1 MRFSAYVL
9 LIAVALFQFLLG
21 SCSESETGRI
31 MDHAESLME
40 EHPDSALN
48 LLIQINCSPINSRK
62 EKARHA
68 LLMSMA
74 LDKNYIDTTTFDVLQ
89 PAIDYYP
96 SHGNPDEKL
105 RTYYYQGRIYQNRG
119 DDSHAM
125 TSFIRASETVK
136 ISDTLTLARTH
147 VAMSV
152 LYRDMYVPKEMISHA
167 LVAADTYKS
176 IDKRDLRMSCYIQ
189 ALQGA
194 LLTENKLL
202 TDSILNL
209 CENLNSECDE
219 SYREDLV
226 GYRLTYSIKY
236 GDKQD
241 IKSNIDM
248 LLDLRNPSGW
258 IIIEIARGFLI
269 LGETDKAE
277 EYIYK
282 ADSIGSV
289 SDNEKYLIVKSEI
302 LEAMGKHGE
311 SLDTFK
317 EFYTNDAVKI
327 MSGEAY
333 DLSFVTEEHIKEVNM
348 LRAEEHRNYI
358 IYGISGGFIILLII
372 FMMLV
377 YRHKLIKAKLKL
389 SKTLQERLETEK
401 KNTELERNNQILI
414 SENLNMQIYE
424 LHDEIDL
431 LRDVLSR
438 KDSMSKAINN
448 AVKERIEVLNA
459 LIASAISSNPKYSK
473 VYDEW
478 KDRIIRDHE
487 VFMNS
492 TRLALKASHPEVI
505 KHLEEH
511 GLNESEIN
519 YACLYTL
526 GLNGKEIGKYIHSQ
540 RHYHIS
546 SDIRKK
552 LGLDI
557 NNTNLGN
564 YIRKLMGSR
573 KPEN

>member
-1 MRFSAYVL
+1 MRFSAYIL
-9 LIAVALFQFLLG
+9 LIAVVLTPFLFG
-21 SCSESETGRI
+21 SCSESETVRI

-48 LLIQINCSPINSRK
+48 LLTRIDGSAIRGRK
-62 EKARHA
+62 EQARHA
-68 LLMSMA
+68 LLLSMA

-96 SHGNPDEKL
+96 AHGNPDEKL

-119 DDSHAM
+119 DDSHAL
-125 TSFIRASETVK
+125 TSFIRASETES
-136 ISDTLTLARTH
+136 ITDTLTFARTH

-152 LYRDMYVPKEMISHA
+152 LYRDMYVPREMVSHA

-176 IDKRDLRMSCYIQ
+176 IDKRDLQMSCYLH

-194 LLTENKLL
+194 LLTEDKLL
-202 TDSILNL
+202 ADSVLNL
-209 CENLNSECDE
+209 CKNPKGECDD
-219 SYREDLV
+219 SYGEDLA
-226 GYRLTYSIKY
+226 GYRLTYNIKY
-236 GDKQD
+236 GGRQD
-241 IKSNIDM
+241 IRANIDS
-248 LLDLRNPSGW
+248 LLNLGNFPGW
-258 IIIEIARGFLI
+258 IAVEIARGLLT

-277 EYIYK
+277 EYINK
-282 ADSIGSV
+282 ADSLESV
-289 SDNEKYLIVKSEI
+289 SDNGKYLIVKSEI

-311 SLDTFK
+311 ALDAFK
-317 EFYTNDAVKI
+317 KFYTNDAVKI

-333 DLSFVTEEHIKEVNM
+333 DLSFVTEKHIKEVNM
-348 LRAEEHRNYI
+348 LKAEEHRNYI
-358 IYGISGGFIILLII
+358 IYGISGGIIILMII
-372 FMMLV
+372 IMMLV
-377 YRHKLIKAKLKL
+377 YRHKLIRAELKL
-389 SKTLQERLETEK
+389 SKTQQERLETEK

-414 SENLNMQIYE
+414 SENLNMQISE
-424 LHDEIDL
+424 LHEEIDL
-431 LRDVLSR
+431 LRGVLSR
-438 KDSMSKAINN
+438 KDSVSNAVDN

-459 LIASAISSNPKYSK
+459 LIASAISSNPKYSR
-473 VYDEW
+473 VYEEW

-487 VFMNS
+487 TFMNS

-505 KHLEEH
+505 EHLEEH
-511 GLNESEIN
+511 GLSESEIN
-519 YACLYTL
+519 YACLYAL

-564 YIRKLMGSR
+564 YIRNLMGSH